1 MLRLGPCVLLL
12 TIGAAAGNQAAITH
26 VREYW
31 EANFQPNDRALMV
44 ARGVGED
51 NGADKIKAMCFT
63 KGSGKKGDASA
74 ALPNSVRLHARLCAP
89 HETCR

>member
-12 TIGAAAGNQAAITH
+12 TTGAAAGNQAAITH

-51 NGADKIKAMCFT
+51 NGGQDLIIKRRDSKTGA
-63 KGSGKKGDASA
+63 K
-74 ALPNSVRLHARLCAP
+74 LL
-89 HETCR
+89 